1 MTPDAVRAC
10 YRDMLALV
18 GEPVTIRRYTGAG
31 AERPRFD
38 ADALARVIDY
48 KPDELVGGVQQGDQK
63 LILLADD
70 LTARQFP
77 VPPRRGDKA
86 VVRGQELN
94 IEAVDDNTRRNAG
107 QLNAN
112 EIQVRG

>member
-1 MTPDAVRAC
+1 MTPDAVRAA

-18 GEPVTIRRYTGAG
+18 GEPVVIRRYTGAG
-31 AERPRFD
+31 ADRPRFD
-38 ADALARVIDY
+38 ADAPARVVEY
-48 KPDELVGGVQQGDQK
+48 APDELVGGIQQGDRK

-70 LTARQFP
+70 LIARQFP

-86 VVRGQELN
+86 VVRGNELN
-94 IEAVDDNTRRNAG
+94 IEAVDDNSRRVAG
-107 QLNAN
+107 VLIAY